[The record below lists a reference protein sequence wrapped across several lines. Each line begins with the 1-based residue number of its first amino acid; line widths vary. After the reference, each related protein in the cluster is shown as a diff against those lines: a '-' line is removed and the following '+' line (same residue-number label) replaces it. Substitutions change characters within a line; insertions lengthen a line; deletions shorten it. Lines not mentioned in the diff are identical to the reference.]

1 MKKLVIVAVL
11 AAAGVA
17 GAYYGGLLGKTPDT
31 KTATESGGRARRDAA
46 ARVAVASRA
55 GAVSEAAVLA
65 GAAATVVVAAEA
77 AVGR

>member
-31 KTATESGGRARRDAA
+31 KTATESSG
-46 ARVAVASRA
+46 VV
-55 GAVSEAAVLA
+55 VSITAP
-65 GAAATVVVAAEA
+65 GAALTRVTTPANGARTLVS
-77 AVGR
+77 